1 MASSK
6 PQGYYICP
14 LKALR
19 ESSSQ
24 SSEEEWIK
32 VTRPICFRPGHKY
45 FWGTVRLFLC
55 PVSSALTDAT
65 RAAVHNS
72 QCLWLQNKGTD
83 KWASRTRLE
92 EWTRKKDSALQ
103 YKPGTKSNIGGIFD
117 QWPRLR
123 ANGFHIICTLFIIG
137 WVSFHSLTPPLSFP
151 VEDWWSIW
159 KLPSLCPSVSL
170 IQVPISLVA

>member
-72 QCLWLQNKGTD
+72 QCLWLHNKGTD

-92 EWTRKKDSALQ
+92 EWTRKKKDCALQ
-103 YKPGTKSNIGGIFD
+103 YKPGTKSNIQEAFLINGLDWEPMDFTLYAPCSLLAELASTHWRPLCPFLLRTDD
-117 QWPRLR
+117 QFGNFP
-123 ANGFHIICTLFIIG
+123 
-137 WVSFHSLTPPLSFP
+137 HSVPLSHWFR
-151 VEDWWSIW
+151 S
-159 KLPSLCPSVSL
+159 PSP
-170 IQVPISLVA
+170 